1 MWKFLKYFF
10 SFFIFPQEPGLY
22 IAASAFPFQ
31 SEPTRW
37 LLCDKPQRIYFL
49 RNTYIQTYIVCLKY
63 ASFSLPFLRAS
74 IHWSVKQAGMG
85 GGGFKRPVSLL
96 TFDLWSSWLKNYK
109 TRLMFK
115 HWCYIV
121 LCYRWQNT
129 FLLKKYSNAHNCV
142 GRRIHSSLVLCS
154 VPWHTVV
161 LQEIKTSLT
170 VYSSVVGLNR
180 SNVWAHSHPSL
191 PSMHS
196 VTLELESEKEMRQSA
211 SRTVRFKKLYLCQ
224 SISFIH

>member
-1 MWKFLKYFF
+1 MNDLINLKHGCKRARIVHVKLLKYLF
-10 SFFIFPQEPGLY
+10 SFFIFPQEPGLCMWKFLKYLFSFLIFPQEPGLY
-22 IAASAFPFQ
+22 ITASAFPFQ

-49 RNTYIQTYIVCLKY
+49 RNTFIPTYIVCLKY

-121 LCYRWQNT
+121 LC
-129 FLLKKYSNAHNCV
+129 
-142 GRRIHSSLVLCS
+142 
-154 VPWHTVV
+154 
-161 LQEIKTSLT
+161 
-170 VYSSVVGLNR
+170 
-180 SNVWAHSHPSL
+180 
-191 PSMHS
+191 
-196 VTLELESEKEMRQSA
+196 
-211 SRTVRFKKLYLCQ
+211 
-224 SISFIH
+224 